1 MNSSEYIKYNKQL
14 KESSELTNTLVGFCR
29 DLAIYRNWK
38 LVYDSIDVWFPEY
51 NFQAIQDIIC
61 NLLKNAR
68 HCNDYCI
75 AYEQLKNKTEF
86 DILDYTFQCK
96 FECLI
101 KDCLFEIK
109 HRQTLLHEKIVK
121 EILIQQSEINI
132 VEKKLI

>member
-1 MNSSEYIKYNKQL
+1 MKSSEYIKYNKQL
-14 KESSELTNTLVGFCR
+14 KESGELTNTLVGFCR

-38 LVYDSIDVWFPEY
+38 FVYDCIDVWFLEY
-51 NFQAIQDIIC
+51 NFQDIQYMIC
-61 NLLKNAR
+61 KLSENAR
-68 HCNDYCI
+68 HCKDYCT
-75 AYEQLKNKTEF
+75 AYEQLENKTEF

-121 EILIQQSEINI
+121 EILIQQSKINF
-132 VEKKLI
+132 VDER

>member
-1 MNSSEYIKYNKQL
+1 MNSSEYTKYNKQL

-68 HCNDYCI
+68 HCKDYCI
-75 AYEQLKNKTEF
+75 AYEQLENKTEF
-86 DILDYTFQCK
+86 EILDYTFQCK

-101 KDCLFEIK
+101 KDCLLEIK

-121 EILIQQSEINI
+121 EVLIQQSEINI
-132 VEKKLI
+132 IKKK